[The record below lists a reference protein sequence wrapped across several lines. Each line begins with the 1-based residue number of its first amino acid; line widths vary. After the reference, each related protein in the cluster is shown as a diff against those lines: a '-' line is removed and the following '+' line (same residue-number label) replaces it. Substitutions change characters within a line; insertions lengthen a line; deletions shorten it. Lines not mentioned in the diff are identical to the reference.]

1 MIETPVIVGHE
12 DGIEG
17 RPIALLVQGQASTP
31 AKSTFRWTTK
41 RSMQKVLWE

>member
-17 RPIALLVQGQASTP
+17 RPIALLALHC
-31 AKSTFRWTTK
+31 KSDPLL
-41 RSMQKVLWE
+41 VHIYA

>member
-17 RPIALLVQGQASTP
+17 RPIALLVQEASQY
-31 AKSTFRWTTK
+31 ARKSTFRWTTK